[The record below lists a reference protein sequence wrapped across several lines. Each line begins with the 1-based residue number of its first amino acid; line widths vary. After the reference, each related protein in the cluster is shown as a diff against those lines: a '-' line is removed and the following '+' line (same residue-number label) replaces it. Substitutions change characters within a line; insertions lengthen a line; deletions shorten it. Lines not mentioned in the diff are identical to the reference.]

1 MKEIHVAPSDNLS
14 AILDE
19 VPPYTTIC
27 LAEGEYI
34 GKYEVQTR
42 GVKLIGAG
50 ARKTVIRWGDFANK
64 IHADGREY
72 NTFRTYTLCVT
83 GDGVTLENLTVE
95 NSNTDPATVGQCVA
109 LSVNATRFRAKCCR
123 FTSTQDTI
131 FLAPFP
137 DDLVVRYMG
146 LADDNVY
153 YDGFIP
159 HRQLYTEG
167 GAACLFENCEI
178 SGTVD
183 FIFGCAEAY
192 FKKCRIVSLKESRG
206 TGYIAAPAHPL
217 ASEYGFT
224 FIDCDLEDG
233 GADEGSVYLA
243 RPWRDFGKCVFI
255 DCRAGKHINRSL
267 FDKWNDTRRDR
278 TARFAFCNLSG
289 IPFDPVQWSTELSR
303 VEANKIIARSKE
315 KIKEIYKKI

>member
-1 MKEIHVAPSDNLS
+1 MKKIYVTPSDNLT
-14 AILDE
+14 AILEE
-19 VPPYTTIC
+19 VPPYTTIY
-27 LAEGEYI
+27 LSAGVYA
-34 GKYEVQTR
+34 GKYEVAAR

-50 ARKTVIRWGDFANK
+50 AAETIIRWNDYAK
-64 IHADGREY
+64 KEHADGREY

-83 GDGVTLENLTVE
+83 GEGVLLENLTVQNDCPQPE
-95 NSNTDPATVGQCVA
+95 INGQCVA
-109 LSVNATRFRAKCCR
+109 LSVNADRFRAKGCR
-123 FTSTQDTI
+123 FISTQDTL

-137 DDLVVRYMG
+137 DDLVVRYSG
-146 LADDNVY
+146 LAGDNIY

-159 HRQLYTEG
+159 HRQLYSEG
-167 GAACLFENCEI
+167 ISACLFEDCEI

-192 FKKCRIVSLKESRG
+192 FKKCRIISLKEARG

-217 ASEYGFT
+217 ASEYGFA
-224 FIDCDLEDG
+224 FIDCDLVDG
-233 GADEGSVYLA
+233 GADESSVYLA

-289 IPFDPVQWSTELSR
+289 VPFDPVQWSTELSR
-303 VEANKIIARSKE
+303 VEANKIITRGKE